1 MIRKMIVKRNP
12 LAAVLILLLLLSTAC
27 HFHRHR
33 IRTVSINTDQTSLK
47 IEYSGK
53 VYFNDEK
60 TAIDYISPGG
70 YVKYKKDDN
79 LFFAKSN
86 DESEITYKLINGDIK
101 MNYNDEGAK
110 FFIARAVKEIA
121 QHCESDVF
129 NSTN

>member
-86 DESEITYKLINGDIK
+86 DEGEITYKLINGDIK

-121 QHCESDVF
+121 QHCDK
-129 NSTN
+129 